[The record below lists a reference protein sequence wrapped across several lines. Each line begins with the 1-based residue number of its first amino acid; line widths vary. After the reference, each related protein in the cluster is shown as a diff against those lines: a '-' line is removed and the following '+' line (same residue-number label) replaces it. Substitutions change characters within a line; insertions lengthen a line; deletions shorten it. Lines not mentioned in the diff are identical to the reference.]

1 MKTPKFRASA
11 NGKLMTKGRKKDEL
25 LGQTAKTMI
34 EELFLGN
41 EFGYEEIIQTKE
53 MKKGHLCEAESRNL
67 VQQVLTGP
75 YRKRNTKKFHN
86 KYFTGTPDIILEEQE
101 IIEDIKNSWNLKTFF
116 KVDGSNKDY
125 YWQGQT
131 YMELTGAKFF
141 RLIYTLNP
149 ISEELM
155 VDEERKLYYQFGQDE
170 ANEDYQTAVQ
180 QLFHNNDLI
189 HSLKPQQRVKV
200 FTYERDDEA
209 IKSMYHQAAAAIEY
223 YNTLKL

>member
-1 MKTPKFRASA
+1 
-11 NGKLMTKGRKKDEL
+11 
-25 LGQTAKTMI
+25 
-34 EELFLGN
+34 
-41 EFGYEEIIQTKE
+41 
-53 MKKGHLCEAESRNL
+53 
-67 VQQVLTGP
+67 
-75 YRKRNTKKFHN
+75 
-86 KYFTGTPDIILEEQE
+86 
-101 IIEDIKNSWNLKTFF
+101 
-116 KVDGSNKDY
+116 
-125 YWQGQT
+125 
-131 YMELTGAKFF
+131 MELTGAKFF

-149 ISEELM
+149 IPEELM